1 MTYWSL
7 NAIFLSVVAIVAIVA
22 IATRRTPRWLAILL
36 AAGILLVLT
45 AVFDNVMIAIGLVGY
60 DRALISGIFIGRA
73 PIEDFA
79 YTIAAVVL
87 LPSVWMLVGGRR
99 ARV

>member
-7 NAIFLSVVAIVAIVA
+7 NAIFLAVVAVVAMVA
-22 IATRRTPRWLAILL
+22 IATRRAPRWLSVLI
-36 AAGILLVLT
+36 AAGILLILT

-60 DRALISGIFIGRA
+60 DRALISGVFIGRA

-79 YTIAAVVL
+79 YTVAAVVL
-87 LPSVWMLVGGRR
+87 LPSVWMLTGRTKR
-99 ARV
+99 A

>member
-7 NAIFLSVVAIVAIVA
+7 NAIFLSVVVLVVLLA

-36 AAGILLVLT
+36 AAGILIILT

-60 DRALISGIFIGRA
+60 DRARISGVFIGRA

-87 LPSVWMLVGGRR
+87 LPSVWTLIGGRR
-99 ARV
+99 EHA